1 MRFLMINLILVCL
14 LLFGIGYLAFG
25 DIEIEAG
32 LERKGGRQENCK
44 KRCGGCFPNFQSSD
58 LPTDLRIK
66 NTNLI
71 SKIA

>member
-25 DIEIEAG
+25 DTEIEAG
-32 LERKGGRQENCK
+32 LERKSGRQEDCK
-44 KRCGGCFPNFQSSD
+44 KRCSGYFPNFQSSD
-58 LPTDLRIK
+58 LPTYLRIK

-71 SKIA
+71 LNVA